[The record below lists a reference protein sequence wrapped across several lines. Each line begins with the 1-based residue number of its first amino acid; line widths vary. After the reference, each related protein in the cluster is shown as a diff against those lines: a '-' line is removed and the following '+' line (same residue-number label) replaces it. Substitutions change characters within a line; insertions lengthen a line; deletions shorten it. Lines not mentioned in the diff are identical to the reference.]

1 MKFSH
6 SLQFNCVPE
15 WSESYLSYGALKK
28 ALYAIERAF
37 AESRSAKPTT
47 VTTSATTQAE
57 SAFLSLFDAELE
69 RVREFY
75 RRQES
80 WCQAE
85 SNKIAG
91 KAATSSDPEA
101 LTAASAESLGQHIK
115 TLYVTVSD
123 LKDYLELNRSGFARV
138 VQKYERYVP
147 DAAKKG
153 LLARLDKT
161 LPPFESASLDPIMG
175 QCETIYAVRVLGG
188 SVDAGRAELQSL
200 LRERV
205 LFERSTIWQD
215 MVEMERRVSGVE
227 PVAAEKAKSAA
238 PAPAASTTAK
248 PCHAAHH
255 PTQPVWV
262 RLLKLGACLA
272 VFAAILLKANFTPDQ
287 GKVHV
292 GHETILIDKS
302 GYARRAGA
310 VCVLSV
316 MFWCLEVIPLF
327 ATAILVPFLATVLDV
342 IPPDYM
348 AHHGYISASALA
360 NKTTQAAIEQ
370 AIKRE
375 SVAKAV
381 FASMF
386 SPSVMLLIGG
396 FSIASALSKHG
407 IAKRLATMVLGR
419 AGRNPAV
426 VLIVIMAITTAAST
440 FISNVA
446 APVLVFTLVQPLLR
460 ALGTEDP
467 LAKSIV
473 LGVAYAANIGGFMS
487 PISSPQNIL
496 TSQALDDK
504 GLAGLSAPSWLL
516 ASIVCAPLCLLVTFL
531 TLRFFYP
538 ASKPIPD
545 VLTVK
550 PNPDAMSRKQW
561 LTVAVSL
568 VGIGALVATD
578 VKAVKSHVGTLGVMA
593 ITPLVLFFGFNLLG
607 KEDFNGFMWNVVM
620 IAMGGGAVGS
630 IAQHSGLLES
640 VGSFIQVYLEGRQFF
655 TILIIFSS
663 MMLVMAT
670 FVSHSVS
677 SAVMAPLLAQI
688 MIKQFPEDKSKASI
702 LVMVTCFVCSVG
714 MGMPI
719 SGFPNMTAM
728 SIDDALGRTFVDGG
742 DFAKTGLLA
751 SALCTVVLLTAG
763 YGIFSS
769 VLSA

>member
-28 ALYAIERAF
+28 ALYAIERAL
-37 AESRSAKPTT
+37 AESRAPKAT
-47 VTTSATTQAE
+47 VTPAVSKAE
-57 SAFLSLFDAELE
+57 SAFLVMFEQELE
-69 RVREFY
+69 RVRSFY
-75 RRQES
+75 RSQEQ
-80 WCQAE
+80 WCQEEA
-85 SNKIAG
+85 NKIRG
-91 KAATSSDPEA
+91 KAAHSSDPES
-101 LTAASAESLGQHIK
+101 LTVDNAESLGHQIK
-115 TLYVTVSD
+115 KLYVTVAD
-123 LKDYLELNRSGFARV
+123 LKDYLELNRSGFTRI

-147 DAAKKG
+147 QASTKG
-153 LLARLDKT
+153 LLVKVDQI
-161 LPPFESASLDPIMG
+161 LPPFESASLDPIVSE
-175 QCETIYAVRVLGG
+175 CETVYAVRVLGG
-188 SVDAGRAELQSL
+188 SVDSARNELLSL

-205 LFERSTIWQD
+205 VFERSTVWQD

-227 PVAAEKAKSAA
+227 VAAEKPKAAAAADAKPASAA
-238 PAPAASTTAK
+238 Q
-248 PCHAAHH
+248 HHHH
-255 PTQPVWV
+255 PSPPLWM
-262 RLLKLGACLA
+262 RLLKLGVCVA
-272 VFAAILLKANFTPDQ
+272 VFTAILVKGNFSPKT
-287 GKVHV
+287 GKVHA
-292 GHETILIDKS
+292 GHDIVEIDKS

-310 VCVLSV
+310 VCILSI

-327 ATAILVPFLATVLDV
+327 ATAILVPFLATVMNV

-348 AHHGYISASALA
+348 AHHGYVSESALA
-360 NKTTQAAIEQ
+360 NKASQQAIEQ
-370 AIKRE
+370 VIKRE

-381 FASMF
+381 FSSMF

-407 IAKRLATMVLGR
+407 VAKRLATMVLGR
-419 AGRNPAV
+419 AGRSPATVLMV
-426 VLIVIMAITTAAST
+426 VMAITTAAST
-440 FISNVA
+440 VISNVA

-460 ALGTEDP
+460 ALGTDDA

-496 TSQALDDK
+496 TSLALDDK
-504 GLAGLSAPSWLL
+504 ELPSPSFPHWMF
-516 ASIVCAPLCLLVTFL
+516 ASIVCAPLCLVATFF

-538 ASKPIPD
+538 STKPIPD

-550 PNPDAMSRKQW
+550 PNHEPMTKKQW
-561 LTVAVSL
+561 MTVAVSL
-568 VGIGALVATD
+568 IGIGALVATELKS
-578 VKAVKSHVGTLGVMA
+578 VKQYVGTLGVMA
-593 ITPLVLFFGFNLLG
+593 ITPLVLFFGLNLLG

-640 VGSFIQVYLEGRQFF
+640 IGSFIQSYLKGFDF
-655 TILIIFSS
+655 MVILIIFSGL
-663 MMLVMAT
+663 MLVIAT

-677 SAVMAPLLAQI
+677 SAVMAPLLAEL
-688 MIKQFPEDKSKASI
+688 MVKQFPEDKSKASI
-702 LVMVTCFVCSVG
+702 LVMITCFVCSVG

-728 SIDDALGRTFVDGG
+728 SIDDALGRNFIDGG

-751 SALCTVVLLTAG
+751 SFLCTIVLLTAG
-763 YGIFSS
+763 NAIFSM
-769 VLSA
+769 VLSK